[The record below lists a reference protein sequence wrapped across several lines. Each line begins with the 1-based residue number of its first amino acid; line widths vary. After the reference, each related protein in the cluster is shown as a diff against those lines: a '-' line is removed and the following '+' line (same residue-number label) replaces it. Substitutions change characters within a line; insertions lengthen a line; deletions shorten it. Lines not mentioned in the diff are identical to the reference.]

1 VHASAQ
7 APTTATDRSAR
18 IGRLARRH
26 HVSSAR
32 LTARRWPA
40 SGTFLLEAL
49 VAIVVFAVGTL
60 GLLELIAGAA
70 RESGNARWRNEAFT
84 LAASTL
90 SRMWTDDPATLNALY
105 DATSGAGYRAL
116 RVAAERLPGVSSGVN
131 APLVAVDT
139 SIPGRWRVAITV
151 FWQQPGE
158 RRAHRA
164 LAAGMLPR
172 N

>member
-1 VHASAQ
+1 MTVINRF
-7 APTTATDRSAR
+7 APIRPV
-18 IGRLARRH
+18 ARRNH
-26 HVSSAR
+26 LFTAP
-32 LTARRWPA
+32 LGARRRRA
-40 SGTFLLEAL
+40 SGAFLLEAL
-49 VAIVVFAVGTL
+49 IAIVVFAVGTL

-70 RESGNARWRNEAFT
+70 RESGNARWRDEAFT

-90 SRMWTDDPATLNALY
+90 SRMWTDDPATLDSRY
-105 DATSGAGYRAL
+105 DATNGAGYRAL
-116 RVAAERLPGVSSGVN
+116 RAAAERLPGVGSAVN

>member
-1 VHASAQ
+1 
-7 APTTATDRSAR
+7 
-18 IGRLARRH
+18 
-26 HVSSAR
+26 
-32 LTARRWPA
+32 
-40 SGTFLLEAL
+40 
-49 VAIVVFAVGTL
+49 
-60 GLLELIAGAA
+60 
-70 RESGNARWRNEAFT
+70 
-84 LAASTL
+84 
-90 SRMWTDDPATLNALY
+90 MWTDDPATLDVRY
-105 DATSGAGYRAL
+105 DATNGAGYRAL
-116 RVAAERLPGVSSGVN
+116 RAAAERLPGVGSGVN

>member
-1 VHASAQ
+1 MKASECA
-7 APTTATDRSAR
+7 SN
-18 IGRLARRH
+18 ARRR
-26 HVSSAR
+26 HVSGA
-32 LTARRWPA
+32 
-40 SGTFLLEAL
+40 FLLEAL

-70 RESGNARWRNEAFT
+70 RESGNARWRDEAST

-90 SRMWTDDPATLNALY
+90 SRMWTDDPATLDARY
-105 DATSGAGYRAL
+105 DATNGAGYRAL
-116 RVAAERLPGVSSGVN
+116 NAAAEHLPGVGGGIN
-131 APLVAVDT
+131 APLVDVDGT
-139 SIPGRWRVAITV
+139 TPGRWRVSITV

-164 LAAGMLPR
+164 VASGMLAR

>member
-7 APTTATDRSAR
+7 DPATVTDRSAPIR
-18 IGRLARRH
+18 RVARRH
-26 HVSSAR
+26 HVSSAH
-32 LTARRWPA
+32 LLARRWPA
-40 SGTFLLEAL
+40 TGAFLLEAL

-70 RESGNARWRNEAFT
+70 RESGNARWRDEAFT

-90 SRMWTDDPATLNALY
+90 SRMWTEDPATLDARYN
-105 DATSGAGYRAL
+105 ATSGAGYRAL
-116 RVAAERLPGVSSGVN
+116 RAAAERLPGVSGGVQ
-131 APLVAVDT
+131 APLVPVDT
-139 SIPGRWRVAITV
+139 SIPGRWRVANTV

-164 LAAGMLPR
+164 RAAGMLPR

>member
-1 VHASAQ
+1 MTV
-7 APTTATDRSAR
+7 TDRFAPIR
-18 IGRLARRH
+18 RVARRH
-26 HVSSAR
+26 HASSAF
-32 LTARRWPA
+32 LIARRRRA
-40 SGTFLLEAL
+40 SGAFLLEAL
-49 VAIVVFAVGTL
+49 VAIIVFAVGTL

-70 RESGNARWRNEAFT
+70 RESGNARWRDEAST

-90 SRMWTDDPATLNALY
+90 SRMWTDDPATLDAHY
-105 DATSGAGYRAL
+105 DATNGAGYRAL
-116 RVAAERLPGVSSGVN
+116 RAAAERLPGVGSGVN

-158 RRAHRA
+158 RRADRA

>member
-1 VHASAQ
+1 MTVTDRFARIRRVARCRHAS
-7 APTTATDRSAR
+7 SAFR
-18 IGRLARRH
+18 IARR
-26 HVSSAR
+26 
-32 LTARRWPA
+32 RRA
-40 SGTFLLEAL
+40 SGAFLLEAL

-70 RESGNARWRNEAFT
+70 RESGNARWRDEAFT

-90 SRMWTDDPATLNALY
+90 SQMWTDDPATLDVRY
-105 DATSGAGYRAL
+105 DATNGAGYRAL
-116 RVAAERLPGVSSGVN
+116 RAAAERLPGVGSGVN

>member
-1 VHASAQ
+1 MIMTARC
-7 APTTATDRSAR
+7 APVPRA
-18 IGRLARRH
+18 ARRRH
-26 HVSSAR
+26 
-32 LTARRWPA
+32 A

-70 RESGNARWRNEAFT
+70 RETGNARWRDEAST

-90 SRMWTDDPATLNALY
+90 SRMWTDDPATLDARY
-105 DATSGAGYRAL
+105 DTTSGAGYRAL
-116 RVAAERLPGVSSGVN
+116 RAAAERLPGVGSGVN
-131 APLVAVDT
+131 APLVAVDSST
-139 SIPGRWRVAITV
+139 PGRWQVAITV

-164 LAAGMLPR
+164 VAAGMLER